1 MTDLARETVEDF
13 DARLPAGADDSFI
26 RRAVRTVFS
35 FDPYDLA
42 SLVLLAVLLG
52 LVAATFRDYAITN
65 DEWIQHRYGELIV
78 AYYQSGFTD
87 RSVFALDNLYL
98 YGGLFDVVA
107 VLLGH
112 VTAMDVF
119 DLRHLMCGTIGVAGL
134 GAAIATARMIGGARA
149 GLIAGVALAVCGSW
163 YGTMFHHSK
172 DVPLAAAM
180 AGALYFLM
188 RAARDLPR
196 PRPRHVAGFGLLTG
210 AALGVKVLGLLLVG
224 YVGVAILL
232 SMSAPMWQA
241 PRPAGRFIWRS
252 LLRMIPALAIA
263 YAIMIVTWPWSALS
277 PLNPIRGLFS
287 FAEFHYNIRTVLDGT
302 VYRMATIPRLY
313 VPIYIL
319 IKLPLLML
327 TGAALAMMFAALTAF
342 TKGTVAR
349 RTRCEIAMVAFAALF
364 PVLCEVVAHGPAF
377 CGLRHFLFVLP
388 PLAVLAGVGLDLAVA
403 RLSDV
408 RRWLGTAALAV
419 MVAGFSWNAVT
430 LYRLHPYEY
439 LVFNPL
445 VGGIEGASR
454 RYAMDYWFTI
464 MPEAVD
470 GLEAYLAQI
479 EPVASRDPNHSY
491 SVAICGERAAFLKKA
506 RPHLHWA
513 EVWETADFFIAPTH
527 MNCDRDSNGKIV
539 ATVQR
544 LGVPLGYVKDQ
555 RGTRRMAGPAG
566 LPAHHTKSLVRVAP

>member
-1 MTDLARETVEDF
+1 MTDLAREAVD
-13 DARLPAGADDSFI
+13 DYGAGLPDKADNSFI
-26 RRAVRTVFS
+26 QRTMRATLSR
-35 FDPYDLA
+35 DPYDLA
-42 SLVLLAVLLG
+42 SVVLLAVLVG
-52 LVAATFRDYAITN
+52 LVIATFRDYAITN

-78 AYYQSGFTD
+78 AYYKSGFTD
-87 RSVFALDNLYL
+87 RAVFELDNLYL
-98 YGGLFDVVA
+98 YGGLFDSAAILIGRLVS
-107 VLLGH
+107 
-112 VTAMDVF
+112 MDIY
-119 DLRHLMCGTIGVAGL
+119 DLRHLLCGLIGVGGL
-134 GAAIATARMIGGARA
+134 AAAMATARMIAGARA

-172 DVPLAAAM
+172 DIPLAAAM

-188 RAARDLPR
+188 RAARDLPN
-196 PRPRHVAGFGLLTG
+196 PKPRHIVGFGLMTG

-224 YVGVAILL
+224 YVGVMILL
-232 SMSAPMWQA
+232 SIPASMPLTSRQA
-241 PRPAGRFIWRS
+241 RYFVWAAFIRFV
-252 LLRMIPALAIA
+252 PALAIA
-263 YAIMIVTWPWSALS
+263 YVIMIVTWPWSALS

-327 TGAALAMMFAALTAF
+327 AGALLAMAFAASAA
-342 TKGTVAR
+342 VARTGLDR
-349 RTRCEIAMVAFAALF
+349 RTRNEVAMASFAAVF

-388 PLAVLAGVGLDLAVA
+388 PIAILAGIGLDHIAT
-403 RLSDV
+403 RLTTV
-408 RRWLGTAALAV
+408 RRQLGIAALAV
-419 MVAGFSWNAVT
+419 IVVGFGWNAVT
-430 LYRLHPYEY
+430 LVRLHPYEY

-445 VGGIEGASR
+445 VGGLEGASR

-470 GLEAYLAQI
+470 GLEAYLDRT
-479 EPVASRDPNHSY
+479 EPAASRDPKHSY

-527 MNCDRDSNGKIV
+527 MNCDRDSQGKV
-539 ATVQR
+539 VVTVKR

-555 RGTRRMAGPAG
+555 RARR
-566 LPAHHTKSLVRVAP
+566 S

>member
-1 MTDLARETVEDF
+1 MTDLAREAVNDY
-13 DARLPAGADDSFI
+13 GAEWPGKADNSFI
-26 RRAVRTVFS
+26 RRTMRAVVSR
-35 FDPYDLA
+35 DPYDLA
-42 SLVLLAVLLG
+42 SILLLAVLVG
-52 LVAATFRDYAITN
+52 LVIATFRDYAITN

-78 AYYQSGFTD
+78 AYYKSGFTD
-87 RSVFALDNLYL
+87 RAVFELDNLYL
-98 YGGLFDVVA
+98 YGGLFDSA
-107 VLLGH
+107 AILLGRL
-112 VTAMDVF
+112 VPMDIY
-119 DLRHLMCGTIGVAGL
+119 DLRHLLCGLIGVGGL
-134 GAAIATARMIGGARA
+134 AAAMATARMIAGARA
-149 GLIAGVALAVCGSW
+149 GWLAGLALAVCGSW

-172 DVPLAAAM
+172 DIPLAAAM

-188 RAARDLPR
+188 RAARDLPN
-196 PRPRHVAGFGLLTG
+196 PKPRHIVGFGLMTG
-210 AALGVKVLGLLLVG
+210 AALGIKVLGLLLVG
-224 YVGVAILL
+224 YVGVMILL
-232 SMSAPMWQA
+232 SIPPSMPLTSRGA
-241 PRPAGRFIWRS
+241 RRFVWAS
-252 LLRMIPALAIA
+252 LIRFVPALAIA
-263 YAIMIVTWPWSALS
+263 YVIMIVTWPWSALS

-327 TGAALAMMFAALTAF
+327 AGAMLAMAFAALARDRI
-342 TKGTVAR
+342 GR
-349 RTRCEIAMVAFAALF
+349 RTRSEVIMVAFAVIF

-388 PLAVLAGVGLDLAVA
+388 PIAVLAGIGLDIAVM
-403 RLSDV
+403 RLSAV
-408 RRWLGTAALAV
+408 RRQLGVAVLAAV
-419 MVAGFSWNAVT
+419 IVGFGWNAVT
-430 LYRLHPYEY
+430 LVRLHPYEY

-470 GLEAYLAQI
+470 GLEAYLDRT
-479 EPVASRDPNHSY
+479 EPALSRDPKHSY

-506 RPHLHWA
+506 KPHLHWA

-527 MNCDRDSNGKIV
+527 MNCDRDSQGKV
-539 ATVQR
+539 VVTVKR

-555 RGTRRMAGPAG
+555 RARR
-566 LPAHHTKSLVRVAP
+566 S